1 MKDLVKIRIK
11 NFRIMKTKK
20 IILLSGVVI
29 AFYIQA
35 IGQITFTPQY
45 MGRGEYRHGYQSL
58 ADTNQNSASFVS
70 QRARLTGEYK
80 TDKYKIVLG
89 VQDIRTWGSVANLA
103 IDSKGLLS
111 ISEAYAELTPN
122 KKIAARFGRQILSYD
137 DDRIIGSL
145 DWSMQSRRHD
155 LALFKYTDSTLSI
168 HVGAAYNQNNE
179 QTKTTGYTVAGN
191 YKTFQ
196 YLWANKLINKT
207 NLSFLFL
214 NNGYQYGKTNTN
226 GTKDSMTVFSQ
237 TAGLRGTYKGEKL
250 SGLIYGYYQFGK
262 DAANKDLNAYCA
274 SAEVS
279 YAITK
284 DFSATIGAE
293 ILSGTSQTDTA
304 NKTNNSFNPFYGTN
318 HRYNGYMDYF
328 YVGNHI
334 NSVGLIDGYFK
345 LNYSY
350 KSLMLGLNTHLFN
363 AAANIMDKNVT
374 TSITSLPSILGT
386 ELDFTMSYK
395 LTDEVAF
402 QGGYSQIFGT
412 SSMVMLKGGSS
423 SETNNWAYVMLI
435 IRPGKIKWPKTGL
448 KT

>member
-1 MKDLVKIRIK
+1 MKK
-11 NFRIMKTKK
+11 KK
-20 IILLSGVVI
+20 ILLLSGAGI
-29 AFYIQA
+29 ALCIQLM
-35 IGQITFTPQY
+35 GQVTFTPQY

-58 ADTNQNSASFVS
+58 ADTSQNPAAFVS
-70 QRARLTGEYK
+70 QRTRLTGEYK

-89 VQDIRTWGSVANLA
+89 VQDIRTWGSVANSV
-103 IDSKGLLS
+103 IDSKSLLS
-111 ISEAYAELTPN
+111 ISEGYAELTPN

-145 DWSMQSRRHD
+145 DWAMQSRRHD

-168 HVGAAYNQNNE
+168 HVGAAYNQNQE
-179 QTKTTGYTVAGN
+179 QAKTTVYSVAGN

-196 YLWANKLINKT
+196 YLWVNKLMGKT
-207 NLSFLFL
+207 NLGFLFL
-214 NNGYQYGKTNTN
+214 NNGYQHGKTNTD

-237 TAGLRGTYKGEKL
+237 TAGLRGAYKGEKL

-262 DAANKDLNAYCA
+262 DATDKDLNAYCA

-279 YAITK
+279 YTIIK
-284 DFSATIGAE
+284 DFSATIGGE

-318 HRYNGYMDYF
+318 HRFNGYMDYF

-345 LNYSY
+345 LNYTY
-350 KSLMLGLNTHLFN
+350 KNLLFGLNTHLFN
-363 AAANIMDKNVT
+363 AAADVKDKKVT
-374 TSITSLPSILGT
+374 TSIASMPSSFGT
-386 ELDFTMSYK
+386 ELDFSMSWK
-395 LTDEVAF
+395 FTDEVAV

-412 SSMVMLKGGSS
+412 SSMAMLKGGNTSQTS
-423 SETNNWAYVMLI
+423 NWAYVMLI
-435 IRPGKIKWPKTGL
+435 IRPGKVKWPKTGL
-448 KT
+448 KM